1 MRFSVAVAL
10 VAVIAVSVVPVLT
23 LMHLLSLYT
32 KKQANKQTKQCT
44 LSFVLLKK
52 ISGGLWRS
60 LHASHQ
66 ECRFFFCHNSL
77 HFRHIKHSLVAHEN
91 GKVELSLRLISGL

>member
-10 VAVIAVSVVPVLT
+10 VAAIAVSVVPVLT

-66 ECRFFFCHNSL
+66 ECRFFFCHSSL

>member
-1 MRFSVAVAL
+1 MRFSVAVTL
-10 VAVIAVSVVPVLT
+10 VAAIAVSVVPVLT
-23 LMHLLSLYT
+23 LYT

-60 LHASHQ
+60 LHASYQ